1 MTISIQLDPAVFNAG
16 NIFEGI
22 PRNRAVLSLGGV
34 RDDVYLGKI
43 NTGTAANLS
52 YRGGQTSLMIDTKGT
67 DISDLMLE
75 NMMKGGSL
83 NLTVYGVQLLDFME
97 RALVKVFQDGAELTP
112 TQVKMFT
119 A

>member
-1 MTISIQLDPAVFNAG
+1 MTISIKLDPTIFSSG
-16 NIFEGI
+16 GLFEGTQ
-22 PRNRAVLSLGGV
+22 PNRAVLAIGGV

-52 YRGGQTSLMIDTKGT
+52 YRGGQTSLMIDTRGT

-75 NMMKGGSL
+75 YMMSNNL
-83 NLTVYGVQLLDFME
+83 NLSVYGIQLIDMME
-97 RALVKVFQDGAELTP
+97 RFLIEVFQDGVALTP
-112 TQVKMFT
+112 AQVKIFT